1 MSPFCWILPAKQRQ
15 IFEPFGTTRAA
26 VLEGNHRRCPII
38 NSGCWAATL
47 DCRNIQHPKCWL
59 ILIDFNQ
66 SWLDLGWF
74 GIQATRCGSSWTHN
88 ADVWLLNMGIHQSEV
103 MGYGSCFQPK
113 GYLDFKNA
121 KQRNR
126 NHELIWIFSHETRYD
141 QWFCFVIWCERFKP
155 MESGPDQFPAK
166 IIEPSCQEV
175 SILLSKD
182 VHAAQVGRLPQGF
195 VSVLK
200 KRPKSGKVLVGH
212 GSIPIIYIYICIHIY
227 IYIYTRILYLYYII
241 CRIYIYIYISR
252 YIYIMYNILYKY
264 HIILHICISYVTY
277 HIFYIVFYISYH
289 IISYHITSHI

>member
-1 MSPFCWILPAKQRQ
+1 MEYPHFLWFLIVIKIRLPEGTSYDCWTLNSQFVYMKMSPFCWILPAKQRQ

-26 VLEGNHRRCPII
+26 VLEGNHRRCLMV

-59 ILIDFNQ
+59 ILIDSNQ

-126 NHELIWIFSHETRYD
+126 NNELIWIFSHETR
-141 QWFCFVIWCERFKP
+141 
-155 MESGPDQFPAK
+155 
-166 IIEPSCQEV
+166 
-175 SILLSKD
+175 
-182 VHAAQVGRLPQGF
+182 
-195 VSVLK
+195 
-200 KRPKSGKVLVGH
+200 
-212 GSIPIIYIYICIHIY
+212 
-227 IYIYTRILYLYYII
+227 
-241 CRIYIYIYISR
+241 
-252 YIYIMYNILYKY
+252 
-264 HIILHICISYVTY
+264 
-277 HIFYIVFYISYH
+277 
-289 IISYHITSHI
+289 